1 MKPLMQLRI
10 QVRAP
15 FRAPLFGILAGAAIA
30 GVLATGGCAGVK
42 PNSSTGTGGTN
53 GLGGS
58 GGPGTLPPINGLE
71 SLAVSP
77 TSGSVTLTAGGAA
90 GMLTPA
96 TFQFSASGSVHGVTT
111 DITQMVTWQVDLKG
125 ASVLNGLVT
134 ATAPG
139 IYTITAKSGS
149 FQASGTLT
157 ATFSGSIFDPGFNQT
172 NNNKTVLDGAPSGQ
186 TNLMYPLDKSLFPGN
201 LTPIYAQMSAS
212 GANGIARLNFQ
223 ATGLDVN
230 YYSNCVA
237 TDDTNN
243 NDPLPG
249 GGCYVKMPLT
259 LTQLFIAT
267 SERQDI
273 KMTARVF
280 SSGSAP
286 VESQSIN
293 VAWSNVGLSG
303 GIYYWSTIPNPPKAT
318 QENAPA
324 TPPTYILLDKDQ
336 TSGTAIYRYDF
347 TNGTAA
353 PTVTWTDDGGPKSTP
368 PYQGAPAAVNNNVG
382 KGHCIGCHAIS
393 NDGKYMALT
402 IGGSASDAANTTILD
417 IGQQNLININQAA
430 STDPNSSPTVNFSDY
445 WKKFRIEGI
454 AAENT
459 WGPNND
465 RMVSMFRS
473 KLYQTNV
480 TISGTTG
487 TVARAGAVVPSWTEY
502 ASDPFWS
509 PDGSLFV
516 FTSFDQPDIGM
527 YNTDGLNG
535 DMKRRGKIAI
545 ASADKM
551 GVHDDAHDLV
561 PRMANVTNFYPSVSN
576 DSKLVVFNQST
587 CGADPDVNRSDSNT
601 LYGNQSCDGYDD
613 NSSTVWIVNP
623 TGGNPVKLDNANGP
637 AGSGNSWPR
646 FSPDKGN
653 FRGELIY
660 WIAFSSRRPYG
671 SQVNY
676 NLTPLATK
684 PQLWIA
690 AVRTGENIVGD
701 PSWAPVWLPTQNPK
715 QTVPQGNHVPQ
726 WVKVIVVIEG

>member
-1 MKPLMQLRI
+1 M
-10 QVRAP
+10 
-15 FRAPLFGILAGAAIA
+15 
-30 GVLATGGCAGVK
+30 
-42 PNSSTGTGGTN
+42 
-53 GLGGS
+53 
-58 GGPGTLPPINGLE
+58 
-71 SLAVSP
+71 
-77 TSGSVTLTAGGAA
+77 
-90 GMLTPA
+90 
-96 TFQFSASGSVHGVTT
+96 
-111 DITQMVTWQVDLKG
+111 
-125 ASVLNGLVT
+125 
-134 ATAPG
+134 
-139 IYTITAKSGS
+139 
-149 FQASGTLT
+149 
-157 ATFSGSIFDPGFNQT
+157 
-172 NNNKTVLDGAPSGQ
+172 
-186 TNLMYPLDKSLFPGN
+186 
-201 LTPIYAQMSAS
+201 
-212 GANGIARLNFQ
+212 
-223 ATGLDVN
+223 
-230 YYSNCVA
+230 
-237 TDDTNN
+237 
-243 NDPLPG
+243 
-249 GGCYVKMPLT
+249 
-259 LTQLFIAT
+259 
-267 SERQDI
+267 
-273 KMTARVF
+273 
-280 SSGSAP
+280 
-286 VESQSIN
+286 
-293 VAWSNVGLSG
+293 
-303 GIYYWSTIPNPPKAT
+303 
-318 QENAPA
+318 
-324 TPPTYILLDKDQ
+324 
-336 TSGTAIYRYDF
+336 
-347 TNGTAA
+347 
-353 PTVTWTDDGGPKSTP
+353 TWTDDGGPKSTP

-417 IGQQNLININQAA
+417 IGAQSLININPAA

-445 WKKFRIEGI
+445 WKKFRVEGV

-465 RMVSMFRS
+465 RMISMFRS

-487 TVARAGAVVPSWTEY
+487 TVTRAGAVVPSWTEY

-516 FTSFDQPDIGM
+516 FTSFDQPDIGT

-545 ASADKM
+545 ASADMM

-561 PRMANVTNFYPSVSN
+561 PRMANVTNFYPSISN

-587 CGADPDVNRSDSNT
+587 CGADPDVNRSDSDT

-623 TGGNPVKLDNANGP
+623 TGGNPVELDNANGP

-676 NLTPLATK
+676 NVTPLATK

-726 WVKVIVVIEG
+726 WVKVIVIIEG

>member
-1 MKPLMQLRI
+1 
-10 QVRAP
+10 
-15 FRAPLFGILAGAAIA
+15 
-30 GVLATGGCAGVK
+30 
-42 PNSSTGTGGTN
+42 
-53 GLGGS
+53 
-58 GGPGTLPPINGLE
+58 
-71 SLAVSP
+71 
-77 TSGSVTLTAGGAA
+77 
-90 GMLTPA
+90 
-96 TFQFSASGSVHGVTT
+96 
-111 DITQMVTWQVDLKG
+111 
-125 ASVLNGLVT
+125 
-134 ATAPG
+134 
-139 IYTITAKSGS
+139 
-149 FQASGTLT
+149 
-157 ATFSGSIFDPGFNQT
+157 
-172 NNNKTVLDGAPSGQ
+172 
-186 TNLMYPLDKSLFPGN
+186 
-201 LTPIYAQMSAS
+201 
-212 GANGIARLNFQ
+212 
-223 ATGLDVN
+223 
-230 YYSNCVA
+230 
-237 TDDTNN
+237 
-243 NDPLPG
+243 
-249 GGCYVKMPLT
+249 MPLT

-267 SERQDI
+267 SEKQDI

-293 VAWSNVGLSG
+293 VAWANVGLSG

-324 TPPTYILLDKDQ
+324 TPPNYILLDKDQ

-417 IGQQNLININQAA
+417 IGQQTLININPAA
-430 STDPNSSPTVNFSDY
+430 STDPNSSPTANFSDY
-445 WKKFRIEGI
+445 WKKFRVEGV

-465 RMVSMFRS
+465 RMISMFRS

-487 TVARAGAVVPSWTEY
+487 TVTRAGAVVPSWTEY

-516 FTSFDQPDIGM
+516 FTSFDQPDIGT

-545 ASADKM
+545 ASADMM

-561 PRMANVTNFYPSVSN
+561 PRMANVTSFYPSISN

-587 CGADPDVNRSDSNT
+587 CGTDPDVNRSDSQHAVRQPVAATATTTTAPT
-601 LYGNQSCDGYDD
+601 L
-613 NSSTVWIVNP
+613 WIVNP
-623 TGGNPVKLDNANGP
+623 TRRQPGQARQRQRPGGQRQLVAALQPGQGQLPRRADLLDRVLVAPPVRVAGELQPHAARRRSRSSGSRRCAPARTSSAIRAGRRSGCPRRIRSRPCRRGTTFPSGSRSSSSSRADPVPHRARRVAGRWSARGRLHASTRP
-637 AGSGNSWPR
+637 GSPAASTRRASARRRRRRARAGSAAGGS
-646 FSPDKGN
+646 GAAGG
-653 FRGELIY
+653 RGGGDRE
-660 WIAFSSRRPYG
+660 RR
-671 SQVNY
+671 
-676 NLTPLATK
+676 
-684 PQLWIA
+684 
-690 AVRTGENIVGD
+690 
-701 PSWAPVWLPTQNPK
+701 
-715 QTVPQGNHVPQ
+715 
-726 WVKVIVVIEG
+726 

>member
-1 MKPLMQLRI
+1 MNALKQSRARLSTLVTLPL
-10 QVRAP
+10 
-15 FRAPLFGILAGAAIA
+15 LAG
-30 GVLATGGCAGVK
+30 LAVVCTTAYGGCAGVK
-42 PNSSTGTGGTN
+42 PGSTPGTAGTGGPT

-58 GGPGTLPPINGLE
+58 GPPPINGLE
-71 SLAVSP
+71 SLDVTPKQA
-77 TSGSVTLTAGGAA
+77 SVTLMPGAA
-90 GMLTPA
+90 GNLTSTPQQFTA
-96 TFQFSASGSVHGVTT
+96 TGSVNGVVM
-111 DITQMVTWQVDLKG
+111 DVSAQVQWVVDLRG
-125 ASVLNGLVT
+125 VNVVSGLAT

-139 IYTITAKSGS
+139 IYTITAKSGN
-149 FQASGTLT
+149 FQSSATLT
-157 ATFSGSIFDPGFNQT
+157 ATFSGAIFDPGFNQT
-172 NNNKTVLDGAPSGQ
+172 NNNKTVLDSAPSGTTQ
-186 TNLMYPLDKSLFPGN
+186 LSYPLDKAVFPSN
-201 LTPIYAQMSAS
+201 LTPIYAQMTTG
-212 GANGIARLNFQ
+212 GANAIARLNFQ

-230 YYSNCVA
+230 YYANCV
-237 TDDTNN
+237 TSDDTNN
-243 NDPLPG
+243 NDPFPG
-249 GGCYVKMPLT
+249 TGCYVKMPLS

-267 SERQDI
+267 SEKQDI
-273 KMTARVF
+273 TMRARVF
-280 SSGSAP
+280 TSGSAP
-286 VESQSIN
+286 VESQTIS
-293 VAWSNVGLSG
+293 VAWANVGLSG

-324 TPPTYILLDKDQ
+324 TPPNYILLDPTTQ
-336 TSGTAIYRYDF
+336 PTWNGTAIYRYDF
-347 TNGTAA
+347 TNGTPA

-382 KGHCIGCHAIS
+382 KGHCIGCHSIS

-417 IGQQNLININQAA
+417 IGQQSLININPSA
-430 STDPNSSPTVNFSDY
+430 STDPNSSPTNNFADY
-445 WKKFRIEGI
+445 WKKFRVEGI

-465 RMVSMFRS
+465 RMISMFRS

-487 TVARAGAVVPSWTEY
+487 TVMRAGAVVPSWTEY

-545 ASADKM
+545 ASADMM

-561 PRMANVTNFYPSVSN
+561 PRMNNVTSFYPSISN

-587 CGADPDVNRSDSNT
+587 CGADPDVNRSDANS

-613 NSSTVWIVNP
+613 SSSTLWIVNP

-660 WIAFSSRRPYG
+660 WIAFSSRRAYG

-676 NLTPLATK
+676 NAAPSATK
-684 PQLWIA
+684 PQLWIS

-701 PSWAPVWLPTQNPK
+701 PSWSPVWLPTQNPK
-715 QTVPQGNHVPQ
+715 QGSPQGNHVPQ
-726 WVKVIVVIEG
+726 WVRVVVVIEG

>member
-1 MKPLMQLRI
+1 MMQLMRL
-10 QVRAP
+10 RLGAP
-15 FRAPLFGILAGAAIA
+15 FLGILAATAIA
-30 GVLATGGCAGVK
+30 GALTTGGCAGVK
-42 PNSSTGTGGTN
+42 PGATTGNGGSTGFGGN
-53 GLGGS
+53 I
-58 GGPGTLPPINGLE
+58 GTLPPINGLE
-71 SLAVSP
+71 SLSVSP
-77 TSGSVTLTAGGAA
+77 TSASVTLTASAA

-96 TFQFSASGSVHGVTT
+96 TFQFSASGSVRGVTT

-125 ASVLNGLVT
+125 VMVLNGL
-134 ATAPG
+134 ATASAPG
-139 IYTITAKSGS
+139 VYTITAKSGS
-149 FQASGTLT
+149 FQASATLT
-157 ATFSGSIFDPGFNQT
+157 ATFSGSIFDPNFNQT
-172 NNNKTVLDGAPSGQ
+172 NNNKTVLDSTPSGT

-212 GANGIARLNFQ
+212 GANSIARLNFQ

-230 YYSNCVA
+230 YYANCVA

-249 GGCYVKMPLT
+249 GGCYVKMPLS

-286 VESQSIN
+286 VESQSVN

-318 QENAPA
+318 MENAPA
-324 TPPTYILLDKDQ
+324 QPPNYVLLDPAQ
-336 TSGTAIYRYDF
+336 TNGTAVYRYDF
-347 TNGTAA
+347 ANGTAA

-393 NDGKYMALT
+393 NDGKLMALT
-402 IGGSASDAANTTILD
+402 IGGSDTVNGANFALLD
-417 IGQQNLININQAA
+417 IGQQQLININPSA
-430 STDPNSSPTVNFSDY
+430 STDPNSSPTVNWSDY
-445 WKKFRIEGI
+445 WKRFRVEKV
-454 AAENT
+454 AAEST

-465 RMVSMFRS
+465 RMVSMYQSR
-473 KLYQTNV
+473 LYMTQV
-480 TISGTTG
+480 TVTGTTG
-487 TVARAGAVVPSWTEY
+487 SVIRIGPILPGWTEY
-502 ASDPFWS
+502 GSDPFWS
-509 PDGSLFV
+509 QDGSLFV
-516 FTSFDQPDIGM
+516 FTSFDQPDIGT

-545 ASADKM
+545 ASADMM

-561 PRMANVTNFYPSVSN
+561 PRTANVTNFYPSISN

-587 CGADPDVNRSDSNT
+587 CGTDPDVNRSSTDT
-601 LYGNQSCDGYDD
+601 QYGNQSCDGYDD

-676 NLTPLATK
+676 NVTPLATK

-726 WVKVIVVIEG
+726 WVRVIVIIEG